1 MIKHLDETQKI
12 GTVGLVRQN
21 KAGTVTK
28 VRLATNAPK
37 TAPTHWHNLLF
48 TGKLAAVARQWL
60 KPGDTLYIRGD
71 HTYGSYVKDGIT
83 HETTAIFVNDMN
95 ILSSPKESAE
105 IPQDTTAEFLA
116 EEEEFGSEIVE
127 EQESE

>member
-21 KAGTVTK
+21 KTGTVTK

-37 TAPTHWHNLLF
+37 DAPVHWHNLLF
-48 TGKLAAVARQWL
+48 TGKLASVARQWL
-60 KPGDTLYIRGD
+60 KPGDTVLIRGD

-83 HETTAIFVNDMN
+83 HETTAIFVDYMN
-95 ILSSPKESAE
+95 MLSSPKESVE
-105 IPQDTTAEFLA
+105 VPQDTAAEFLA
-116 EEEEFGSEIVE
+116 EEEEFGSEVLE
-127 EQESE
+127 EE